1 MAGLT
6 DWARALLDG
15 PHYATLAT
23 QDGDGAIHLTP
34 VWYLFRDEQLFVA
47 APSFSRKARNAAAR
61 PAASLIV
68 DIRKLGR
75 EQWVSGAGPV
85 VTLQGDESRRMN
97 AAIQARY
104 LTAEALA
111 DPRVGPAFAG
121 VDDVTLVIRP
131 AVWRS
136 WSAADTDQQF
146 FGGILGATPQ
156 KWFLPVDV

>member
-6 DWARALLDG
+6 DRARALLEG

-23 QDGDGAIHLTP
+23 QDADRAIHLTP

-47 APSFSRKARNAAAR
+47 APSFSRKAKNAAAR
-61 PAASLIV
+61 PTASLIV
-68 DIRKLGR
+68 DIRKPGR

-85 VTLQGDESRRMN
+85 AMLRGDESRRIN

-104 LTAEALA
+104 LTADALA
-111 DPRVGPAFAG
+111 DPRIGPAFAG
-121 VDDVTLVIRP
+121 VDDVTLVIQP

-136 WSAADTDQQF
+136 WSAADTDAQF
-146 FGGILGATPQ
+146 FAGILGASPE
-156 KWFLPVDV
+156 KWFRPVDV

>member
-15 PHYATLAT
+15 RHYATLAT
-23 QDGDGAIHLTP
+23 QDLDGAIHLTP

-47 APSFSRKARNAAAR
+47 APSFSRKARNASAR
-61 PAASLIV
+61 ATASLIV
-68 DIRKLGR
+68 DIRKPGR

-85 VTLQGDESRRMN
+85 SMLRGDESRRMN
-97 AAIQARY
+97 AAIQERY
-104 LTAEALA
+104 LTADAIA

-121 VDDVTLVIRP
+121 VDDVTLSIRP

-136 WSAADTDQQF
+136 WSAADTDAQF
-146 FGGILGATPQ
+146 FAGILGATPE
-156 KWFLPVDV
+156 KWFRPVDL